1 MIRSNL
7 VKAAVAFA
15 LPLAMAVGTA
25 QSLQAQGFSVVGGLN
40 FSDQEDINTTSADA
54 TFENSTG
61 YHIGL
66 SYEFGSAGLSL
77 RPGVVYQRLGTF
89 DFEGATTE
97 SFDLNAV
104 EVPIDVR
111 FEPLSAPLL
120 SPYLV
125 GGPVLTFP
133 QGEGD
138 LSDGVEDLSLT
149 ADIGGGV
156 EIELGSLRLLPELRY
171 SIGVTDY
178 LSESFEVGG
187 TTVEP
192 SDDARRA
199 AKVMLRV
206 HVAFGS

>member
-7 VKAAVAFA
+7 VKAAVALV
-15 LPLAMAVGTA
+15 LPLGLAMGAA
-25 QSLQAQGFSVVGGLN
+25 QPLQGQGFSVVGGLN
-40 FSDQEDINTTSADA
+40 FSDQDDINTTSANA

-66 SYEFGSAGLSL
+66 SYEFGSGGISV
-77 RPGVVYQRLGTF
+77 RPGIMYQRLGTF
-89 DFEGATTE
+89 DFEGTAE
-97 SFDLNAV
+97 EFDLNAV

-111 FEPLSAPLL
+111 FEVLSAPLL

-156 EIELGSLRLLPELRY
+156 EITVGSLRLLPELRY

-178 LSESFEVGG
+178 LSESFDVGG

-199 AKVMLRV
+199 AKVMLRL

>member
-7 VKAAVAFA
+7 VKAAVVAA
-15 LPLAMAVGTA
+15 VPLALAVGTA
-25 QSLQAQGFSVVGGLN
+25 RSAQAQGLSIVGGLN
-40 FSDQEDINTTSADA
+40 FSDQDDINTTSADA

-66 SYEFGSAGLSL
+66 SYEIGAGGLSL
-77 RPGVVYQRLGTF
+77 RPGIVYQKLGTF
-89 DFEGATTE
+89 EFQGATTGD
-97 SFDLNAV
+97 FDLTAV

-111 FEPLSAPLL
+111 FEVLSAPLL

-138 LSDGVEDLSLT
+138 LSDGVKDLSLT

-178 LSESFEVGG
+178 LSESFDVGG
-187 TTVEP
+187 TTVQP

-199 AKVMLRV
+199 AKVMLRL

>member
-7 VKAAVAFA
+7 VKAAVALA
-15 LPLAMAVGTA
+15 LPLALAVGTG

-40 FSDQEDINTTSADA
+40 FSDQDDINTTSADA

-66 SYEFGSAGLSL
+66 AYELGSGGLSV
-77 RPGVVYQRLGTF
+77 RPGIVYQRLGTF
-89 DFEGATTE
+89 DFQGATTGE
-97 SFDLNAV
+97 FDLSAV

-111 FEPLSAPLL
+111 FEVLQAPLL

-138 LSDGVEDLSLT
+138 LGDGVEDLSLT

-156 EIELGSLRLLPELRY
+156 EITLGSLRLLPELRY

-187 TTVEP
+187 ATVEP

-199 AKVMLRV
+199 AKVMLRL